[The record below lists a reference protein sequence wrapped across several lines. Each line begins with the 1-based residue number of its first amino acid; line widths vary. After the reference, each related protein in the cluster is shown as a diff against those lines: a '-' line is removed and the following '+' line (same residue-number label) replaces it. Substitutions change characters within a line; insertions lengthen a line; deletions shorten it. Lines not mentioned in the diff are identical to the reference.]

1 MRLLNFLMAAATLL
15 LVVGCKDNEKK
26 ITFPELTTLDNTQWI
41 SYDSNENIF
50 YDIFYYDGGKG
61 VMLGYS
67 EQAREN
73 EVVNRP
79 FYYSFTPAI
88 ENIDAIVMVDFED
101 GQHYGGHL
109 IPKGNIQINLQ
120 DVYMIELFEVNDKG
134 EVIYNVDGTIKAKLL
149 MWNDEPQITD
159 ITE

>member
-1 MRLLNFLMAAATLL
+1 MKALNYLLLAATLL
-15 LVVGCKDNEKK
+15 FVSCKNNEKTV
-26 ITFPELTTLDNTQWI
+26 TFPELTSLENTQWY
-41 SYDSNENIF
+41 SYDSSANIF
-50 YDIFYYDGGKG
+50 YDIYYLESGKG

-79 FYYSFTPAI
+79 FDYSFTPATDS
-88 ENIDAIVMVDFED
+88 IDAIVMVDFED

-120 DVYMIELFEVNDKG
+120 DVYMIELFEVDANGD
-134 EVIYNVDGTIKAKLL
+134 VIYNVDGEIKARLL

-159 ITE
+159 AIE

>member
-26 ITFPELTTLDNTQWI
+26 AIFPELTSLDNTQWI

-50 YDIFYYDGGKG
+50 YDIFYYESGKG

-79 FYYSFTPAI
+79 FDYAFTPAT
-88 ENIDAIVMVDFED
+88 ESIDAIVRVNFED

-134 EVIYNVDGTIKAKLL
+134 DVIYNVDGTIKAKLL
-149 MWNDEPQITD
+149 MWNDEPQIID
-159 ITE
+159 AIE

>member
-15 LVVGCKDNEKK
+15 LVVSCKDNEKK
-26 ITFPELTTLDNTQWI
+26 AIFPELTSLDNTQWI

-50 YDIFYYDGGKG
+50 YDIFYYESGKG

-79 FYYSFTPAI
+79 FDYAFTPAT
-88 ENIDAIVMVDFED
+88 ESIDAIVMVNFED

-134 EVIYNVDGTIKAKLL
+134 DVIYNVDGTIKAKLL